1 MTNQKK
7 NAADTRFIFFGTAP
21 LKDSV
26 LRELEREGYVPAKI
40 VESAPITPDLTEEL
54 RKSKWDFFLV
64 ASYGRKIPEELLA
77 MPRRGVVNVHPSL
90 LPSLRGPSPIRS
102 AILNDQKET
111 GVSIMLLDNE
121 LDHGP
126 IIAQKKVAIPE
137 WPPRGRALDELL
149 AREGGTLLA
158 TILPAWLAG
167 EIEARPQNDDLAT
180 YCHAFK
186 KEDGLL
192 DLRADAYQNL
202 LKIRA
207 LEGWPGTYTFFE
219 RAGKK
224 IRVGILDAHIEGNPS
239 TPFDRA
245 QDKSLRASKLVI
257 DTVKPEGKREMGYE
271 EFLRSGAQPF
281 NARAS

>member
-1 MTNQKK
+1 MMNKKK
-7 NAADTRFIFFGTAP
+7 NAADTRFVFFGTAP
-21 LKDSV
+21 LKDAV
-26 LRELEREGYVPAKI
+26 LGELEHECYVPAKI
-40 VESAPITPDLTEEL
+40 VESGSISRELIEEL
-54 RKSKWDFFLV
+54 QKSEWDFFLV
-64 ASYGRKIPEELLA
+64 ASYGQKIPSELLE

-111 GVSIMLLDNE
+111 GISIMLLDDE

-126 IIAQKKVAIPE
+126 IIAQKKITIRE
-137 WPPRGRALDELL
+137 WPPHGRALDELL
-149 AREGGTLLA
+149 ALEGGKLLA

-180 YCHAFK
+180 YCHTFK

-192 DLRADAYQNL
+192 DLRAEAYQNL

-207 LEGWPGTYTFFE
+207 FEGWPGTYTFFE

-224 IRVGILDAHIEGNPS
+224 LRVGILDAHIEGNPS
-239 TPFDRA
+239 TL
-245 QDKSLRASKLVI
+245 LRTGKLVI
-257 DTVKPEGKREMGYE
+257 DTVKPEGKREMGYV
-271 EFLRSGAQPF
+271 EFLRSGAKPL
-281 NARAS
+281 